1 VPLKKTGR
9 LFRRGD
15 GKYMIY
21 IPKDL
26 GDDSQFPFPLDSQE
40 VTIRVN
46 LSNGT
51 LVISKVEE

>member
-1 VPLKKTGR
+1 MPLKKTGR

-26 GDDSQFPFPLDSQE
+26 GDDSQFPFPLESQD
-40 VTIRVN
+40 VTI
-46 LSNGT
+46 T
-51 LVISKVEE
+51 VIPEKKTIIVTPTEE